1 MLDSACSLMLCY
13 VSVILGMLLF
23 EENSSVFSLI
33 RLCWLHQRRHA
44 GSKTLHQQNPP
55 VVNWR
60 CWLTQV
66 DQYYGHKI
74 VVVLLFV
81 GMLLLYY
88 LKCCCCLMYLIF
100 VRVCLICVSLCTE
113 TGRYS

>member
-1 MLDSACSLMLCY
+1 M
-13 VSVILGMLLF
+13 
-23 EENSSVFSLI
+23 
-33 RLCWLHQRRHA
+33 
-44 GSKTLHQQNPP
+44 
-55 VVNWR
+55 
-60 CWLTQV
+60 QV

-100 VRVCLICVSLCTE
+100 GRVCLICVSLCTE